1 MKLEILQKCLVQMV
15 TLQFTKKFYSKM
27 SVLLQ
32 NSIGAGAPRL
42 PLVDVADDNEKDET
56 ITTFCMAPT
65 NPNQKGRLVFE
76 KNYYIF

>member
-1 MKLEILQKCLVQMV
+1 MVFLHILKSFIAKCL
-15 TLQFTKKFYSKM
+15 FYFKITK
-27 SVLLQ
+27 
-32 NSIGAGAPRL
+32 GAGAPRL

-76 KNYYIF
+76 KNTTFSKEA

>member
-1 MKLEILQKCLVQMV
+1 
-15 TLQFTKKFYSKM
+15 M

-42 PLVDVADDNEKDET
+42 TLVDVADDNEKDET

>member
-1 MKLEILQKCLVQMV
+1 ML
-15 TLQFTKKFYSKM
+15 F
-27 SVLLQ
+27 Q

-76 KNYYIF
+76 KNTTFSKDSSIKSFT

>member
-1 MKLEILQKCLVQMV
+1 MQMV

-27 SVLLQ
+27 SLFSNL
-32 NSIGAGAPRL
+32 IGAGAPRL

-76 KNYYIF
+76 KILHFLKRLR